1 MKVWRKEKEHGLFE
15 VQKGIKYGYNLDY
28 EREGDQSDA
37 EEVKKTLLL
46 RTLSAS
52 YLFGLLYRAVGSL
65 SRVLNKVY
73 KSVF

>member
-1 MKVWRKEKEHGLFE
+1 MAYLRCRKELSMA
-15 VQKGIKYGYNLDY
+15 VIWIMR
-28 EREGDQSDA
+28 REGDQSDT